1 MTSLAHEIDPVFEAL
16 YIAFVKTMEDKT
28 KQVQT
33 VLAEY
38 PAAYRDAIFA
48 KWTKSIQIKVGRPT
62 EVVNEKP
69 VWREGYTTASGPHW
83 NELKNF
89 LMLHGGKTA
98 DQVIRLDQAS
108 DNVLFNMGDPSREEK
123 TKRTGLVVGYVQSG
137 KTANYTALTAKAFDA
152 GYQLVIVLTGIH
164 NSLRRQ
170 TQIRMNNELG
180 LVKSTEKRPTASL
193 TGPIGQESIQPLT
206 SEDLLSGD
214 FKYSNLHSSILTSGK
229 FLCVSKKN
237 VSVLK
242 NLIKWLGSNLS
253 VSVLLID
260 DEADQASINT
270 GGSTAIEV
278 PEEEAQ
284 ENDPDRDPTVING
297 LIRKLVKLCNGH
309 RTYVGYT
316 ATPYANVFVDKTTI
330 DFYYEADLYPS
341 DFIISLP
348 KPDGYMGPEEFFG
361 SSFSGED
368 ISSSNLADRVIKIV
382 PNEDVDW
389 LEELDMQKAKF
400 SSLDEILPESLVSAL
415 KTFVLATAARWH
427 FEGRQVAS
435 SFLVHTSHKQDKQF
449 ALSVAIEKQIMDFH
463 QTWRYDGSKA
473 KLSWSAEWDLFKA
486 EMATPDYQF
495 AFSDLE
501 THLDVLLGAFSLPVL
516 VLNFRS
522 DHELDYEA
530 EPDLT
535 AIIVG
540 GNKLS
545 RGLTLEGLLV
555 SYFVRKP
562 KQPKA
567 DTLTQMGRF
576 FGFRQHIVEI
586 TRVYTTAALIHDFRE
601 ISLLEA
607 ALRRDL
613 QRYAKSGKTPR
624 EFAPRVQKR
633 LGLMPTAKMG
643 AAQEFGITYS
653 GDLVQTTSFAKED
666 KLHKNQS
673 NLDETTRFI
682 SSLQGKGFVPE
693 TFSVGGEVT
702 KVLWRG
708 VSTDLILSFL
718 DKFQVVSAAR
728 RFEPNNITT
737 YIRDQNSPEA
747 TSSQGQIAEAELTK
761 FNVALVGRS
770 FQENLGSEDFG
781 TGIKVGKLER
791 SLDKGSDSSIGTLI
805 TPISKDFK
813 RGDELIDFDE
823 SALSQA
829 AQLLEMDEELGP
841 GAAAREVRDPSTGL
855 LLVYP
860 ISADSL
866 GSTPGKSNSSTLG
879 QAIDFNGTVV
889 GLALVFPYSDV
900 DMSGR
905 KYWKQLD
912 DEIGT

>member
-1 MTSLAHEIDPVFEAL
+1 MTGQATQIDPIFEAL
-16 YIAFVKTMEDKT
+16 YIAFSSTMLDET
-28 KQVQT
+28 KQVHE

-38 PAAYRDAIFA
+38 PAAYQDALFVR
-48 KWTKSIQIKVGRPT
+48 WTENIRVKIGRPT
-62 EVVNEKP
+62 EVVNGKP
-69 VWREGYTTASGPHW
+69 IWRDGYSSANGPHW
-83 NELKNF
+83 NDLKNF
-89 LMLHGGKTA
+89 LMMHGGKTA

-108 DNVLFNMGDPSREEK
+108 DHVLFNLGDPTTEVA
-123 TKRTGLVVGYVQSG
+123 TKQTGLVVGYVQSG
-137 KTANYTALTAKAFDA
+137 KTANYTALAAKAFDA

-206 SEDLLSGD
+206 SEDLLNGD
-214 FKYSNLHSSILTSGK
+214 FKYSNLHSSILVNGK

-253 VSVLLID
+253 VPVLLID
-260 DEADQASINT
+260 DEADQASVNT
-270 GGSTAIEV
+270 GGSTATEISED
-278 PEEEAQ
+278 EAQ
-284 ENDPDRDPTVING
+284 EYDPDRDPTVING
-297 LIRKLVKLCNGH
+297 LIRKLVKLCQGH
-309 RTYVGYT
+309 RTYIGYT

-330 DFYYEADLYPS
+330 DYYYEADLYPS

-348 KPDGYMGPEEFFG
+348 KPEGYMGPEEFFG
-361 SSFSGED
+361 PSFGGED
-368 ISSSNLADRVIKIV
+368 LGQSNLADRVIRIV

-389 LEELDMQKAKF
+389 LEDLDLSKAKF
-400 SSLDEILPESLVSAL
+400 GSSDQTLPNSLVEAL
-415 KTFVLATAARWH
+415 KTFILATAARWQ

-449 ALSVAIEKQIMDFH
+449 ALSIALEKLVMDFH
-463 QTWRYDGSKA
+463 QTWRYDRNNANLKWA
-473 KLSWSAEWDLFKA
+473 AEWELFRA
-486 EMATPDYQF
+486 QMVTPEFQF

-501 THLDVLLGAFSLPVL
+501 THLDILLGAFSLPVL

-522 DHELDYEA
+522 DHELDYES

-535 AIIVG
+535 AIVVG

-562 KQPKA
+562 KQAKA

-601 ISLLEA
+601 ISLLES

-613 QRYAKSGKTPR
+613 QRYSKSGKTPR
-624 EFAPRVQKR
+624 DFAPRVQKR

-643 AAQEFGITYS
+643 AAKEYGVTYS

-666 KLHKNQS
+666 SSRKNSS
-673 NLDETTRFI
+673 NLAETKKFLLEM
-682 SSLQGKGFVPE
+682 SKEQASPQLFK
-693 TFSVGGEVT
+693 VGGDVT
-702 KVLWRG
+702 RVLWRG
-708 VSTDLILSFL
+708 VSTDRVLGFL
-718 DKFQVVSAAR
+718 DKFQVVAGAR
-728 RFEPNNITT
+728 RFDPNNITT
-737 YIRDQNSPEA
+737 YIRDQQSP
-747 TSSQGQIAEAELTK
+747 TVSSSVGVIAEPELTS
-761 FNVALVGRS
+761 FNVAVVGRS
-770 FQENLGSEDFG
+770 VQEDLGAEDFG
-781 TGIKVGKLER
+781 IGVKVGRLER
-791 SLDKGSDSSIGTLI
+791 SLDKGSESSIGTLI
-805 TPISKDFK
+805 TPISRDFK

-823 SALSQA
+823 DLLIQA
-829 AQLLEMDEELGP
+829 AKILDLDLEMGP
-841 GAAAREVRDPSTGL
+841 GAASREARDPKTGL
-855 LLVYP
+855 LIVYP
-860 ISADSL
+860 ISPNSL
-866 GSTPGKSNSSTLG
+866 GATEGKNTNLRLG
-879 QAIDFNGTVV
+879 DALNFDDTIV

-905 KYWKQLD
+905 QYWKQSD
-912 DEIGT
+912 DESDA